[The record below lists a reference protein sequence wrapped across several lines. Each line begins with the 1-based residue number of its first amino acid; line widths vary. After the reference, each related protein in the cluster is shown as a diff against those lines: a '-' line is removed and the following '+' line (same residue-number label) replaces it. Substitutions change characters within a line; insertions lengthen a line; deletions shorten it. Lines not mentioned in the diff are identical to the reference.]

1 MIFDLKIEYFRRK
14 ARFVT
19 GGHKTDTP
27 HAMTYSSVMSRCSVS
42 ISLKLA
48 ALNDLDVK
56 MADIEN
62 AYLTAP
68 ITEKVWT
75 VLGPEFGDDA
85 GKRALIVRALYGLK
99 SAGAASRIHLA

>member
-1 MIFDLKIEYFRRK
+1 MIFDVKMEYFRRNV
-14 ARFVT
+14 RFVAGVHT
-19 GGHKTDTP
+19 TDTP
-27 HAMTYSSVMSRCSVS
+27 HAMTYASVVSRESVMVART
-42 ISLKLA
+42 LA

-62 AYLTAP
+62 TYLTAP

-85 GKRALIVRALYGLK
+85 ESVHSL
-99 SAGAASRIHLA
+99 